1 MSNIDDFI
9 NELLQE
15 QEERIAGS
23 IYNDLLVPY
32 FSQRQSVGKGDAV
45 NGCAGTEFQTNRS
58 NKTL

>member
-15 QEERIAGS
+15 QEARIAGS

-32 FSQRQSVGKGDAV
+32 FF
-45 NGCAGTEFQTNRS
+45 TTRS
-58 NKTL
+58 CR